1 MGKARAFIDKVNTV
15 SQKSIGQLMATIA
28 GGLTSVT
35 VNAMSSV
42 FQGYI
47 SGLVKSSSC
56 NTLLNYAITSVGY
69 RNDWT
74 QDFNTV
80 RNSLTASWGVDHI
93 PISCIRGD
101 KRYIKIAAVE
111 GAVGICGIQQNS
123 VWQTMKPD
131 ANSNKSHE
139 WTWSS
144 NILNLN

>member
-69 RNDWT
+69 RND
-74 QDFNTV
+74 
-80 RNSLTASWGVDHI
+80 
-93 PISCIRGD
+93 
-101 KRYIKIAAVE
+101 
-111 GAVGICGIQQNS
+111 
-123 VWQTMKPD
+123 
-131 ANSNKSHE
+131 
-139 WTWSS
+139 
-144 NILNLN
+144 